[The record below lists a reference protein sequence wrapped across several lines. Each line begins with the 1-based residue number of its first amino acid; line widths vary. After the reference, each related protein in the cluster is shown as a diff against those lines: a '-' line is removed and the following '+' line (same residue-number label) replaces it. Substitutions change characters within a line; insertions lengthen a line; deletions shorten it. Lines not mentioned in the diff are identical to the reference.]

1 MDPSKLELLLEQQMK
16 LIQMLADA
24 KLTSNTQ
31 PSSSNPTTTAP
42 SVDGIA
48 NSISEFHYDPES
60 NVTFDMWFRRY
71 EDLFKFDFANQ
82 DDAWKVRLLLR
93 KLGPSELDRYCNLIL
108 PLNPRDRSFS
118 DTIQSLSQQFGD
130 NSSLFN
136 ARYRCLKLTMNE
148 DADFLT
154 HVGIV
159 NRECERFRLKSLTE
173 DQFKALILIC
183 SLQSQKF
190 NDIRTRLLSRLDQ
203 DPKLTLNDIANEYQ
217 RLINLQRD
225 TTMVQRGGSDRA
237 EVHVVQQPRN
247 SHKSAP
253 ATSSSGQKTKTN
265 PPAPC
270 WHCGAWH
277 FVRYCPYK
285 QHRCRKCNAVGHK
298 DGFCR
303 KKKLSNSKDTRK
315 PTPRSNTN
323 SLSLI
328 ASCENS
334 TPVERKFIT
343 LNINGHPIR
352 LQIDT
357 ASDVTILSRKYWI
370 RMGRPRLVPTT
381 QKPRT
386 ACGNYL
392 RLLGQLDC
400 KVSFHDST
408 FTGVCYIT
416 PADLNLLG
424 LDWFDRLH
432 LADVPLSTVCHLVKQ
447 PHEPEAYSKEL
458 MTEFSTI
465 FQPVLGQC
473 TAMKATLRLKPG
485 AKPVFRPKRPVPY
498 AALSKVDEELNRLQL
513 QGVITPVS
521 YSAWAA
527 PIVVIKKANGTI
539 RICAD
544 FSTGLNA
551 ALEQHHY
558 PLPVPA
564 DLFTMLNGGKFFAKL
579 DLADAYL
586 QVEVAEDSRELL
598 TINTHRG
605 LFQYNRLPFGVKTA
619 PSIFQQLMDTI
630 LSGIPGVAT
639 YLDDI
644 LIVATSLE
652 QLRERTK
659 AVLQRISDNGFRL
672 RPEKCQFS

>member
-24 KLTSNTQ
+24 KLTSSTQ
-31 PSSSNPTTTAP
+31 PSSSNPTATAP
-42 SVDGIA
+42 SIDGIA

-93 KLGPSELDRYCNLIL
+93 KLGPNELDRYCNLIL
-108 PLNPRDRSFS
+108 PLNPRDCSFS
-118 DTIQSLSQQFGD
+118 DTVQSLSQQFGD

-190 NDIRTRLLSRLDQ
+190 SEIRTRLLSRLDQ

-225 TTMVQRGGSDRA
+225 TTMVQRGGSDRT

-247 SHKSAP
+247 SHKYAP
-253 ATSSSGQKTKTN
+253 ATSSSSQKTKAN

-285 QHRCRKCNAVGHK
+285 QHRCRKCNTVGHK

-303 KKKLSNSKDTRK
+303 KKKPSNSKGTRK

-343 LNINGHPIR
+343 LNINGHPFR

-416 PADLNLLG
+416 PSDLNLLG
-424 LDWFDRLH
+424 LDWFDQLS
-432 LADVPLSTVCHLVKQ
+432 LADVPLSTVCQMMKQ
-447 PHEPEAYSKEL
+447 SHEAEAYSKEL
-458 MTEFSTI
+458 LTELSTSEHHTAGEDAVSASLMTEDRAHCYLTTAI
-465 FQPVLGQC
+465 RALPVSAAEIQSASKNNSIIKR
-473 TAMKATLRLKPG
+473 AMKYVTNGWPPTGLDGDLKQLYHRRDSLCIVNECLMFGDRVVVPESLR
-485 AKPVFRPKRPVPY
+485 
-498 AALSKVDEELNRLQL
+498 SKVLKQFYTGHPGIKRMKSIARSYAYWPLMDQHIVDLVSKCTQCQQAAKCNAKIL
-513 QGVITPVS
+513 PVS
-521 YSAWAA
+521 WPQPEYPWSRIHVDFAG
-527 PIVVIKKANGTI
+527 PINGI
-539 RICAD
+539 
-544 FSTGLNA
+544 
-551 ALEQHHY
+551 
-558 PLPVPA
+558 
-564 DLFTMLNGGKFFAKL
+564 
-579 DLADAYL
+579 
-586 QVEVAEDSRELL
+586 
-598 TINTHRG
+598 
-605 LFQYNRLPFGVKTA
+605 
-619 PSIFQQLMDTI
+619 
-630 LSGIPGVAT
+630 T
-639 YLDDI
+639 YLVVVDAFSKWPE
-644 LIVATSLE
+644 IVPVMPPTTT
-652 QLRERTK
+652 QTM
-659 AVLQRISDNGFRL
+659 
-672 RPEKCQFS
+672 